1 MTESFWKKLLGR
13 RQPERRPAA
22 APPREVPRQ
31 PPSEPL
37 EVRPVRVR
45 TTQEAPSPR
54 AVPVE
59 PEVVTPTPV
68 PIAPPERTI
77 RVFVSSTFRDMQA
90 ERDVLVKRVFPQ
102 LRKLCEARAVAWTE
116 VDLRWG
122 ITTEEASEGKVLP
135 LCLAE
140 IQRCRPYFI
149 GLLGERY
156 GWVPGEQEVPGDL
169 LATEPWLLEH
179 RTHSVTELEVL
190 HGVLRNP
197 AMADRALFYFR
208 DPAYLERLPA
218 GENPADFAGESPDA
232 AARLADLK
240 SRIRAAHAAGS
251 LRFPPREGYPTP
263 EALGEQVLQ
272 DFTAIIEEL
281 YPQGEVPDPL
291 EGEAARHEA
300 YARSRRLA
308 FVGREDLLQE
318 LDAHVAASGA
328 RPAVLTGEP
337 GCGKSTLLAEWVA
350 RWRQV
355 HPADL
360 VIQHYT
366 GSTPESA
373 DWQGLVR
380 RILGELKRAFAIA
393 DELPVR
399 PDALRGALQDWL
411 AKAGGERRIVLVLDA
426 LNQLANEDGTAHQLG
441 WLPTAA
447 PPNVRMVVST
457 LAGECLEVLRQRDW
471 LVGTVPLFDRADIAP
486 AATAYFSLGGKKL
499 PRQVL
504 ARLEAAPA
512 ARNPL
517 YLRAV
522 LDELR
527 QLGRHEELEASA
539 EAYLAAPDLPMLFDR
554 ILDRWHGDFGQDGAH
569 PDLVRRSLC
578 LIACARLGLSEIEL
592 LDLLGTRDEAGTV
605 EPLPRR
611 HWTPFHLAAESAL
624 TLRSGLLGFGHEY
637 LRAAV
642 ERRWLAG
649 GAEVRPVRL
658 HLADY
663 FGGIPEPTDR
673 KLDELPSLLR
683 DTAQWERLRDLLA
696 DLPSFHRLRGN
707 ERWKWELQ
715 SLWLALGPEFD
726 PVETYDG
733 VLAQAEPGLSEER
746 LASLLNAVASFHL
759 DAGRFAAAEPLFRR
773 ALDVR
778 ERTLGPEHPDTLS
791 SLNNLAYVLDS
802 IADYAGA
809 EPLYRRALEAEERLR
824 GPDHP
829 STLCVLNNL
838 AFLLA
843 NQGKNSGA
851 EALYRRALAAS
862 EGVLGPD
869 APGTLFTVNN
879 LASLLLAKED
889 LDGAEQL
896 YRRALDTCTR
906 VLGPEH
912 PRTIGC
918 INNLTTV
925 LSRKGD
931 DAGAE
936 PALRRALE
944 ASERTLGPDHP
955 DTLFS
960 VNNLAIL
967 LVRKGDLAGAESL
980 ARRALEGRERA
991 LGAEHPDT
999 LFSLVNVAEVLL
1011 RKDDL
1016 SGAEALFRRALEVRE
1031 RTLGGE
1037 HPDTVFSLNKVA
1049 DLHLRTG
1056 DWDAAE
1062 PLYRRALAAGDR
1074 VLGPEHPVTINSV
1087 KGLAVV
1093 LSAKDDPVGAEPFHR
1108 RALESLCLLSRQ
1120 AGRPHPNLGGFVAK
1134 LAGCLE
1140 AQGLRE
1146 DEVRQRIDA
1155 VLGGHGLGPWDFST
1169 LPSRAQREMERR
1181 LVSLYTRLQRDPDHA
1196 EAILD
1201 GLTGEDPRLVTAV
1214 RDAWHRRP
1222 R

>member
-13 RQPERRPAA
+13 HQPERMPA
-22 APPREVPRQ
+22 PVPVHEVPR
-31 PPSEPL
+31 PRPPEPIEARPVRIRASDEVPSPPGGPSEPG
-37 EVRPVRVR
+37 VV
-45 TTQEAPSPR
+45 SPG
-54 AVPVE
+54 
-59 PEVVTPTPV
+59 PE
-68 PIAPPERTI
+68 PIAPPGRSI

-156 GWVPGEQEVPGDL
+156 GWVPGEQDVPSDL
-169 LATEPWLLEH
+169 LATEPWLREH

-190 HGVLRNP
+190 HGVLRDP

-208 DPAYLERLPA
+208 DPAYIERLPA
-218 GENPADFAGESPDA
+218 GENPADFAGESPEA
-232 AARLADLK
+232 TAKLADLK
-240 SRIRAAHAAGS
+240 SRIRAAHTAGS
-251 LRFPPREGYPTP
+251 LRFAPREAYPTP
-263 EALGEQVLQ
+263 EALGEQVLH
-272 DFTAIIEEL
+272 DFTAIVEEL

-291 EGEAARHEA
+291 DQEAARHEA
-300 YARSRRLA
+300 HARGRRLA
-308 FVGREDLLQE
+308 FVGREDLLRE
-318 LDAHVAASGA
+318 LDAHVAAPGA
-328 RPAVLTGEP
+328 RPAVLSGEP

-350 RWRQV
+350 RWRHA

-360 VIQHYT
+360 VIQHFT

-380 RILGELKRAFAIA
+380 RILGELKRAFAIT

-426 LNQLANEDGTAHQLG
+426 LDQLANEDGTAHQLG
-441 WLPTAA
+441 WLPSAV
-447 PPNVRMVVST
+447 PPNVRLVVST
-457 LAGECLEVLRQRDW
+457 LAGECLEVLRRRDW
-471 LVGTVPLFDRADIAP
+471 LVGTVPLFDRTDIAP
-486 AATAYFSLGGKKL
+486 AATAYFNLGGKKP
-499 PRQVL
+499 PRQVV
-504 ARLEAAPA
+504 AMLEASPA
-512 ARNPL
+512 AKNPL

-527 QLGRHEELEASA
+527 QLGRHEELEARA
-539 EAYLAAPDLPMLFDR
+539 GAYLAAPDLPALFDR
-554 ILDRWHGDFGQDGAH
+554 VLDRWHADFGQDGSH
-569 PDLVRRSLC
+569 PDLVRSSLC
-578 LIACARLGLSEIEL
+578 LIACARLGLSELEL
-592 LDLLGTRDEAGTV
+592 LDLLGATDGSGQV

-642 ERRWLAG
+642 GRRWLAG
-649 GAEVRPVRL
+649 EADTRHVRL
-658 HLADY
+658 HLAAY

-683 DTAQWERLRDLLA
+683 DTAQWERLEALLA
-696 DLPSFHRLRGN
+696 DLPTFLRMREG
-707 ERWKWELQ
+707 ERWRWELQ
-715 SLWLALGPEFD
+715 SLWLALEPHVD
-726 PVETYDG
+726 PVG
-733 VLAQAEPGLSEER
+733 VYAEALARAEGDLSEEG

-773 ALDVR
+773 ALEIR

-802 IADYAGA
+802 VADYAGA
-809 EPLYRRALEAEERLR
+809 EPLYRRALEAEERLS
-824 GPDHP
+824 GPNHP
-829 STLCVLNNL
+829 STLCIVNNL

-843 NQGKNSGA
+843 NQGKSSGA
-851 EALYRRALAAS
+851 EAMYRRALAAS
-862 EGVLGPD
+862 ELVLGPD
-869 APGTLFTVNN
+869 HPRTLFTVNN

-889 LDGAEQL
+889 LAGAEGL
-896 YRRALDTCTR
+896 LRRALDTCTR

-925 LSRKGD
+925 LSRRGD
-931 DAGAE
+931 DASAE

-944 ASERTLGPDHP
+944 ASERTLGPEHP

-967 LVRKGDLAGAESL
+967 LLRKGDLAGAEPL

-999 LFSLVNVAEVLL
+999 LFSVVNLAEMLVQ
-1011 RKDDL
+1011 KGDL
-1016 SGAEALFRRALEVRE
+1016 AGAERLFRRALEVRD
-1031 RTLGGE
+1031 RTLGAE
-1037 HPDTVFSLNKVA
+1037 HPDTLFSLNKLA

-1056 DWDAAE
+1056 DWYAAE
-1062 PLYRRALAAGDR
+1062 PLYRRALAPSDR
-1074 VLGPEHPVTINSV
+1074 VLGPEHPVTLNSV

-1120 AGRPHPNLGGFVAK
+1120 MGRPHPNLGAFVAK

-1140 AQGLRE
+1140 AQGLQ
-1146 DEVRQRIDA
+1146 DAEVRQRVDA
-1155 VLGGHGLGPWDFST
+1155 VLGAHGLGPWDFST

-1181 LVSLYTRLQRDPDHA
+1181 LVSLYTRLQRDPARA

-1201 GLTGEDPRLVTAV
+1201 GLTGEDPRLVAAV